1 MKSEPIP
8 DGSVWFSALR
18 LHPFHRRKGV
28 GEALTSFAIE
38 LARKNNSKYV
48 RLIIE
53 PTNSASMNL
62 ASKFGFH
69 RMEEYRFFQEPLT
82 LPVSKGWTFQVTLT
96 STWDG
101 VSPSFRIAEESVGEF
116 FGNAEFVVFERNGP
130 LEQRD
135 QTVIL

>member
-1 MKSEPIP
+1 MIAEEEVALGFMKSEPVP

-18 LHPFHRRKGV
+18 VHPLHRRKGV

-38 LARKNNSKYV
+38 LARKNNSTYV

-69 RMEEYRFFQEPLT
+69 RMEEYRFFSGTFDSAGLERVDFSGDVYINL
-82 LPVSKGWTFQVTLT
+82 GW
-96 STWDG
+96 
-101 VSPSFRIAEESVGEF
+101 SFAKLSDCRGRVCANS
-116 FGNAEFVVFERNGP
+116 
-130 LEQRD
+130 LEMQHS
-135 QTVIL
+135 